1 MSFPADLMR
10 TQSPIGP
17 YLVLCRDHPARGSMD
32 AGSQS
37 TSDTISATLYIRVK
51 LRACLDV
58 DFMALLTCG
67 TLPPPGAPELFLRQL
82 ARVDRHLEWRLLGE
96 RELELGVTGI
106 GSNR

>member
-1 MSFPADLMR
+1 MSFPTVLMR
-10 TQSPIGP
+10 TGASSAPTWYCSNHI
-17 YLVLCRDHPARGSMD
+17 LRAETD
-32 AGSQS
+32 AGPQS